1 MLIKISLQY
10 VVNLARKIA
19 ARGENYMERA
29 RNSGNEIDGMRIASS
44 LAPETDEPD
53 GDSGP
58 ADGEES
64 GDGFICARF
73 RSLEFQSCL
82 SSACLPPSFLLQIVQ
97 KLR

>member
-1 MLIKISLQY
+1 M
-10 VVNLARKIA
+10 
-19 ARGENYMERA
+19 
-29 RNSGNEIDGMRIASS
+29 GNEIDGMRIASS

-73 RSLEFQSCL
+73 RSLELLAFFYL
-82 SSACLPPSFLLQIVQ
+82 SLSLSLPRLADRAKTFVNE
-97 KLR
+97 